1 MLMENIHNGE
11 VNIQKLESL
20 NKVSINKENE
30 MKVIKICINE
40 DTYRKI
46 KSFGILLGL
55 EDKEPILLGTSI
67 TKLYDMSKEKIY
79 QDFV

>member
-30 MKVIKICINE
+30 MKKLKICINE
-40 DTYRKI
+40 
-46 KSFGILLGL
+46 GI
-55 EDKEPILLGTSI
+55 
-67 TKLYDMSKEKIY
+67 
-79 QDFV
+79 

>member
-1 MLMENIHNGE
+1 
-11 VNIQKLESL
+11 
-20 NKVSINKENE
+20 

-55 EDKEPILLGTSI
+55 EDKEHILLGTSI

>member
-1 MLMENIHNGE
+1 MENIHNGE

-30 MKVIKICINE
+30 MKVIKICING

>member
-1 MLMENIHNGE
+1 MENIHNGE

>member
-1 MLMENIHNGE
+1 MENIHNGE

-55 EDKEPILLGTSI
+55 CQVQSKNVPKCSRKMYHFVTPIC
-67 TKLYDMSKEKIY
+67 
-79 QDFV
+79 